1 MKSKLPLA
9 LALAAMLSAMPALAA
24 ADADSREHARET
36 KAAAHDKEPATER
49 DAPLH
54 SQQNKMKT
62 CNSEAGKKNLK
73 GDERR
78 AFMSACL
85 KG

>member
-1 MKSKLPLA
+1 MKSRLTIA
-9 LALAAMLSAMPALAA
+9 VALAALLLCLPAA
-24 ADADSREHARET
+24 AETDAKREAREA
-36 KAAAHDKEPATER
+36 KAATHDKEAADKAEPAE
-49 DAPLH
+49 H
-54 SQQNKMKT
+54 SQQNRMKA
-62 CNSEAGKKNLK
+62 CNVEAGKKNLK

>member
-1 MKSKLPLA
+1 MKCRFTLA
-9 LALAAMLSAMPALAA
+9 LALAAILFTLPASADD
-24 ADADSREHARET
+24 ADAKPAAREA
-36 KAAAHDKEPATER
+36 KAAHDKDATHKEGPAE
-49 DAPLH
+49 H

-62 CNSEAGKKNLK
+62 CNVEAGKKNLK

-78 AFMSACL
+78 AFMSTCL